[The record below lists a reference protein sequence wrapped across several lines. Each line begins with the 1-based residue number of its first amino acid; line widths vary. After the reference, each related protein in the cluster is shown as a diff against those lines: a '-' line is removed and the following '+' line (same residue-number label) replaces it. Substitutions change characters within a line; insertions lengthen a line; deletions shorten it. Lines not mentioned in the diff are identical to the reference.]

1 MLNTIIVVGIGG
13 FIGAVLRMFAMN
25 IVNKILPHSI
35 SFGTLFVNVLGSFII
50 GLLFSYAQNKGL
62 SPLLK
67 SFIST
72 GFLGAFTTFSTFSY
86 ENLLLLQGGNYI
98 NFALNILLNVALCLF
113 ATWLGFLIFKTF

>member
-1 MLNTIIVVGIGG
+1 MLNTLLIVGFGG
-13 FIGAVLRMFAMN
+13 FIGAILRMLSIN
-25 IVNKILPHSI
+25 LVNKFFPYSI

-62 SPLLK
+62 SPVIK

-86 ENLLLLQGGNYI
+86 ENLLLLQNGNYF
-98 NFALNILLNVALCLF
+98 NFSLNILLNIILCLI
-113 ATWLGFLIFKTF
+113 AVWLGFIIFK

>member
-1 MLNTIIVVGIGG
+1 MLNTLLVVGFGG
-13 FIGAVLRMFAMN
+13 FIGAILRMFSIN
-25 IVNKILPHSI
+25 LVNKFFPYSI
-35 SFGTLFVNVLGSFII
+35 SLGTLFVNVLGSFII

-86 ENLLLLQGGNYI
+86 QNLLLLQSGNYLH
-98 NFALNILLNVALCLF
+98 FALNIILNVFLCLF
-113 ATWLGFLIFKTF
+113 AAWLGFIIF

>member
-1 MLNTIIVVGIGG
+1 MLNTLLIVGFGG
-13 FIGAVLRMFAMN
+13 FIGAILRMLSIN
-25 IVNKILPHSI
+25 LVNNFFPYSI

-62 SPLLK
+62 SPVIK

-86 ENLLLLQGGNYI
+86 ENLLLLQSGNYF
-98 NFALNILLNVALCLF
+98 NFSLNILLNIILCLI
-113 ATWLGFLIFKTF
+113 AVWLGFIIFK

>member
-1 MLNTIIVVGIGG
+1 MLSIN
-13 FIGAVLRMFAMN
+13 L
-25 IVNKILPHSI
+25 VNKFFPYSI

-86 ENLLLLQGGNYI
+86 ENLLLLQSGNYL
-98 NFALNILLNVALCLF
+98 NFTLNIILNVF
-113 ATWLGFLIFKTF
+113 FLLICRMAWFCNFQINL

>member
-1 MLNTIIVVGIGG
+1 MLNTLLVVGFGG
-13 FIGAVLRMFAMN
+13 FIGAILRMLSIN
-25 IVNKILPHSI
+25 LVNKFFPYSI

-86 ENLLLLQGGNYI
+86 ENLLLLQSGNYF
-98 NFALNILLNVALCLF
+98 NFALNIILNVFLCLF
-113 ATWLGFLIFKTF
+113 AAWLGFVIFK

>member
-1 MLNTIIVVGIGG
+1 MLNTLLIVGFWG
-13 FIGAVLRMFAMN
+13 FIGAILRMLSIN
-25 IVNKILPHSI
+25 LVNKFFPYSI

-62 SPLLK
+62 SPVIK

-86 ENLLLLQGGNYI
+86 ENLLLLQSGNYF
-98 NFALNILLNVALCLF
+98 NFSLNILLNIILCLI
-113 ATWLGFLIFKTF
+113 AVWLGFIIFK

>member
-1 MLNTIIVVGIGG
+1 MLNTLLVVGFWG
-13 FIGAVLRMFAMN
+13 FIGAILRMLSIN
-25 IVNKILPHSI
+25 LVNKFFPYSI

-86 ENLLLLQGGNYI
+86 QNLLLLQSGNYLH
-98 NFALNILLNVALCLF
+98 FALNIILNV
-113 ATWLGFLIFKTF
+113 FL

>member
-1 MLNTIIVVGIGG
+1 MLNTLLIVGFGG
-13 FIGAVLRMFAMN
+13 FIGAILRMLSIN
-25 IVNKILPHSI
+25 LVNKFFPYSI

-62 SPLLK
+62 SPALK

-86 ENLLLLQGGNYI
+86 ENLLLLQSGNYF
-98 NFALNILLNVALCLF
+98 NFSLNILLNIILCLI
-113 ATWLGFLIFKTF
+113 AVWLGFIIFK

>member
-1 MLNTIIVVGIGG
+1 MLNTLLVVGFGG
-13 FIGAVLRMFAMN
+13 FIGAILRMLSIN
-25 IVNKILPHSI
+25 LVNKFFPYSI

-72 GFLGAFTTFSTFSY
+72 GFLGAFTTFSY
-86 ENLLLLQGGNYI
+86 QNLLLLQSGNYLH
-98 NFALNILLNVALCLF
+98 FALNIILNVFLCLF
-113 ATWLGFLIFKTF
+113 AAWLGFIIFK

>member
-1 MLNTIIVVGIGG
+1 MLNTLLIVGFGG
-13 FIGAVLRMFAMN
+13 FIGAILRMLSIN
-25 IVNKILPHSI
+25 LVNKFFPYSI

-62 SPLLK
+62 SPVIK

-86 ENLLLLQGGNYI
+86 ENLLLLQSGNYF
-98 NFALNILLNVALCLF
+98 NFSLNILLNIILCLI
-113 ATWLGFLIFKTF
+113 AVWLGFIIFK

>member
-1 MLNTIIVVGIGG
+1 MLNTIIIVGIGG
-13 FIGAVLRMFAMN
+13 FIGAVLRMFVIN

-50 GLLFSYAQNKGL
+50 GFLFSYAQNKGL

-86 ENLLLLQGGNYI
+86 ENLLFLQSGNYI

-113 ATWLGFLIFKTF
+113 ATWLGFLIFK

>member
-1 MLNTIIVVGIGG
+1 MLNTLLIVGFGG
-13 FIGAVLRMFAMN
+13 FIGAILRMLSIN
-25 IVNKILPHSI
+25 LVNKFFPYF

-62 SPLLK
+62 SPVIK

-86 ENLLLLQGGNYI
+86 ENLLLLQSGNYF
-98 NFALNILLNVALCLF
+98 NFSLNILLNIILCLI
-113 ATWLGFLIFKTF
+113 AVWLGFIIFK

>member
-1 MLNTIIVVGIGG
+1 MLNTILIVGFGG
-13 FIGAVLRMFAMN
+13 FIGAILRMFAIN
-25 IVNKILPHSI
+25 LVNKFLPHSI
-35 SFGTLFVNVLGSFII
+35 SFGTLFVNVFGSFII

-86 ENLLLLQGGNYI
+86 ENLMLLQSGNYL
-98 NFALNILLNVALCLF
+98 NFALNILLNITLCLL
-113 ATWLGFLIFKTF
+113 AVWLGFIIFK

>member
-1 MLNTIIVVGIGG
+1 MLNTILIVGFGG
-13 FIGAVLRMFAMN
+13 FIGAILRMFAIN
-25 IVNKILPHSI
+25 LVNKFLPHSI
-35 SFGTLFVNVLGSFII
+35 SFGTLFVNVFGSFII

-86 ENLLLLQGGNYI
+86 ENLMLLQSGNYL
-98 NFALNILLNVALCLF
+98 NFALNILLNVTLCLL
-113 ATWLGFLIFKTF
+113 AVWLGFIMFK